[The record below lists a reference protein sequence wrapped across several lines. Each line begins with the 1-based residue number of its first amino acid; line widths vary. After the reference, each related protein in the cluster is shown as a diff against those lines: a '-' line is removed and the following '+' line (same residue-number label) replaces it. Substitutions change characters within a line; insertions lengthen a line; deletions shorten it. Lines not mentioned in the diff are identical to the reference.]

1 MYPSSF
7 RAEGAE
13 QASLQPTI
21 TNTNTNFACFHGH
34 GAPET
39 SSFIHTPLP
48 SKATSSPS
56 LWGWEGGTRQL
67 HPLTNRFCYSGE
79 EEEGKKKKRYFCFFI
94 LFTPFSF
101 AWVLL
106 PIPCGCWWKRCDV
119 IKVQTSSTGSTVAQ
133 PAATSITL
141 VSPGQCEQNGAIFS
155 DKYWNRSQL
164 SPVLGLA
171 WECMTLVDQPHQR
184 LAQVHLGSMTASA
197 NHMPMASTAKG
208 AAQARWDWRKVGG
221 TLPGTS
227 QGQRGKKKSQA
238 STKSTN
244 ELHHS

>member
-56 LWGWEGGTRQL
+56 LWGWEGGTGQL

-79 EEEGKKKKRYFCFFI
+79 EEEGKKKKGI
-94 LFTPFSF
+94 SVFSF
-101 AWVLL
+101 FSHLSHLL
-106 PIPCGCWWKRCDV
+106 GSCYPSPVVAGGRDV
-119 IKVQTSSTGSTVAQ
+119 MSLKCRQVAQ
-133 PAATSITL
+133 GALLHNQQPPASHWCPQGSASKT
-141 VSPGQCEQNGAIFS
+141 EQYFPINTETA
-155 DKYWNRSQL
+155 RS
-164 SPVLGLA
+164 
-171 WECMTLVDQPHQR
+171 
-184 LAQVHLGSMTASA
+184 
-197 NHMPMASTAKG
+197 
-208 AAQARWDWRKVGG
+208 
-221 TLPGTS
+221 
-227 QGQRGKKKSQA
+227 
-238 STKSTN
+238 
-244 ELHHS
+244 